1 MEIAGGA
8 DHVRAPFHAAPGE
21 RRISR
26 TGSQS
31 RRTEM
36 QNRIRPSDEIR
47 HDRLAYAGNTA
58 ASRIPIER
66 TADVVGKGRR
76 SGTGQADE
84 VGVCAI
90 GKLRRDAKSAVIF
103 IQIKIQAVAKAKI
116 AEGIVVLELT
126 AQGIRSPN
134 CQTPQVSL

>member
-36 QNRIRPSDEIR
+36 QNRIRPSDEVR
-47 HDRLAYAGNTA
+47 HDRLGYDRDTPT
-58 ASRIPIER
+58 SRIPIER

-116 AEGIVVLELT
+116 AEVIVVLEVT
-126 AQGIRSPN
+126 AQGIGGADGRTA
-134 CQTPQVSL
+134 QDI